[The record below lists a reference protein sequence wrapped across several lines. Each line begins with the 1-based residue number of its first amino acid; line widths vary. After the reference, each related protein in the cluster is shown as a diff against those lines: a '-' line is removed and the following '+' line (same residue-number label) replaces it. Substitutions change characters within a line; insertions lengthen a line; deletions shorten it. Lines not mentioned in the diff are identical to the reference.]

1 MKTRKIVR
9 RRNNNLILELTPL
22 IDVVFLLL
30 IFFMVATTFKD
41 VNSGLNIEL
50 PQSSIQ
56 EEAQVESIQV
66 LMNLEGDI
74 FVNLYLK
81 NQEKKSVKTDFENL
95 KSVLETGLLD
105 SGKKEVIISAD
116 KKLDYG
122 SIVKLMTLSKEAG
135 ANVLNIDAAPMEE

>member
-1 MKTRKIVR
+1 MRTRKIIR

-56 EEAQVESIQV
+56 NKAEVESLQV

-74 FVNLYLK
+74 FVNLDFK
-81 NQEKKSVKTDFENL
+81 NEKKESIKTDFENL
-95 KSVLETGLLD
+95 RSVLENGL
-105 SGKKEVIISAD
+105 SKSEKKEVIISAD

-135 ANVLNIDAAPMEE
+135 ANSLNIDAAPMEE

>member
-1 MKTRKIVR
+1 MRTRKIIR

-56 EEAQVESIQV
+56 NKAEVESLQV

-74 FVNLYLK
+74 FVNLDFK
-81 NQEKKSVKTDFENL
+81 NEKKESIKTDFENL
-95 KSVLETGLLD
+95 RSVLENGL
-105 SGKKEVIISAD
+105 SKSEKKEVIISAD

-135 ANVLNIDAAPMEE
+135 ADSLNIDAAPMEE

>member
-1 MKTRKIVR
+1 MRTRKIVR

-41 VNSGLNIEL
+41 VNSGIDIEL

-56 EEAQVESIQV
+56 EKAQVESIQV

-74 FVNLYLK
+74 VVNLDFK
-81 NQEKKSVKTDFENL
+81 NEEKSSVKTNFDEL
-95 KSVLETGLLD
+95 KEVLADGLSKSD
-105 SGKKEVIISAD
+105 KKEVIISAD

-122 SIVKLMTLSKEAG
+122 SIVKLMTLAKEAG
-135 ANVLNIDAAPMEE
+135 ASSLNIDAAPMEE

>member
-1 MKTRKIVR
+1 MRTRKIIR

-56 EEAQVESIQV
+56 NKAEVESLQV
-66 LMNLEGDI
+66 LMNLEGEI
-74 FVNLYLK
+74 FVNLDFK
-81 NQEKKSVKTDFENL
+81 NEKKESIKTDFENL
-95 KSVLETGLLD
+95 RSVLENGL
-105 SGKKEVIISAD
+105 SKSEKKEVIISAD

-122 SIVKLMTLSKEAG
+122 SIVKLMTLAKEAG
-135 ANVLNIDAAPMEE
+135 ANALNIDAAPMEE

>member
-41 VNSGLNIEL
+41 VNSGIDIEL

-56 EEAQVESIQV
+56 EKAQVESIQV

-74 FVNLYLK
+74 VVNLDFKNEEKSSIKTNFDELK
-81 NQEKKSVKTDFENL
+81 EILAEGLAKSDE
-95 KSVLETGLLD
+95 
-105 SGKKEVIISAD
+105 KEVIISAD

-122 SIVKLMTLSKEAG
+122 SIVKLMTLAKEAG
-135 ANVLNIDAAPMEE
+135 ASSLNIDAAPMEE